1 MTPQLYINYKLKSVA
16 HLPWRFLCYRFT
28 NTFIDDLFAF
38 VIKMPTMHRISCF
51 RDDIVFIAYLY
62 QRWIYPTDL
71 NRAMAVEDGGCDE
84 TPDNVTPD
92 AVTDKVAGSGSGSG
106 SSTTSAAAEQAAA
119 ITTLRSDAAVNSS
132 SIVNNG
138 SSAGSSSASHS
149 AAELRHRGSGK
160 FLQ

>member
-1 MTPQLYINYKLKSVA
+1 MTPQLYINYRLKSVA

-71 NRAMAVEDGGCDE
+71 NKAMAVEDGGCDE
-84 TPDNVTPD
+84 TADPVTSDTVTSD
-92 AVTDKVAGSGSGSG
+92 AVTADAVPAVTASSDSG
-106 SSTTSAAAEQAAA
+106 TTAAEHANDAAAAESSS
-119 ITTLRSDAAVNSS
+119 TVNSAS
-132 SIVNNG
+132 SC
-138 SSAGSSSASHS
+138 SSSGSASHS
-149 AAELRHRGSGK
+149 AAELRQAVQSHNNNT
-160 FLQ
+160 